1 MNRIG
6 YARVSSIGQSLDVQ
20 LEKLKDCDEVFKEKA
35 SGVDGNRPQLAE
47 CLRYLR
53 KGDTLV
59 ITKLDRLA
67 RSTLHLVQIVDK
79 LQKSN
84 VELVVLDQNIDTS
97 TSTGKLLL
105 NMLASIAQFET
116 EIRSERQADGIA
128 RAKEI
133 GTKFGRKAK
142 LTPQQID
149 EIKLLKEKGAS
160 VPELVKQ
167 FNVSKSSIHRAI
179 NCV

>member
-1 MNRIG
+1 
-6 YARVSSIGQSLDVQ
+6 
-20 LEKLKDCDEVFKEKA
+20 
-35 SGVDGNRPQLAE
+35 
-47 CLRYLR
+47 
-53 KGDTLV
+53 
-59 ITKLDRLA
+59 LA

-149 EIKLLKEKGAS
+149 EIKLLKEKGVS